1 MDKDNI
7 LLISAKHDQYVH
19 MEDTSYLWE
28 SWEKP
33 TRLVYN
39 CGHSGIVL
47 NRKELVKIQLVLLE
61 VKYSDMN
68 ISI

>member
-1 MDKDNI
+1 M
-7 LLISAKHDQYVH
+7 
-19 MEDTSYLWE
+19 
-28 SWEKP
+28 EKP

-47 NRKELVKIQLVLLE
+47 NRKELVKIQLVLLG